1 MHTKKQLRRYHRRV
15 WLPDYA
21 RAMII
26 EFKQQLP
33 FVDLTAHA
41 AKEMAK
47 DKGGM
52 IPLPTK
58 EELFDRDNELIEIFE
73 IIRENAPTKI
83 AQKLVLRAKKLNNLY
98 DYSYVIAREGYIV
111 TSWATHKNDNH
122 RLTKSLY
129 EYYVP
134 ENLKNEIYKKIL
146 NE

>member
-1 MHTKKQLRRYHRRV
+1 MHKAKELRRYHRRV
-15 WLPDYA
+15 WLPNYA
-21 RAMII
+21 RSMIG
-26 EFKQQLP
+26 EFIKQLP

-58 EELFDRDNELIEIFE
+58 HELFDRDNELIEIFE
-73 IIRENAPTKI
+73 ILKAGEPTGI
-83 AQKLVLRAKKLNNLY
+83 AQKLVLRAKKLNTLY
-98 DYSYVIAREGYIV
+98 DYSYVIAREGFIV

-122 RLTKSLY
+122 RLKKSLY

-134 ENLKNEIYKKIL
+134 ENLKNEIYQKIL

>member
-1 MHTKKQLRRYHRRV
+1 MYKARDLRRYHRRV
-15 WLPDYA
+15 WLPNNA
-21 RAMII
+21 KSMIL
-26 EFKQQLP
+26 EFKKQLP

-41 AKEMAK
+41 AKEMAR

-58 EELFDRDNELIEIFE
+58 EELFDRDNELVEIFE
-73 IIRENAPTKI
+73 ILRNGKPLGI

-98 DYSYVIAREGYIV
+98 DYAYVIAREGYIV

-134 ENLKNEIYKKIL
+134 ENLKDEIYKKIL